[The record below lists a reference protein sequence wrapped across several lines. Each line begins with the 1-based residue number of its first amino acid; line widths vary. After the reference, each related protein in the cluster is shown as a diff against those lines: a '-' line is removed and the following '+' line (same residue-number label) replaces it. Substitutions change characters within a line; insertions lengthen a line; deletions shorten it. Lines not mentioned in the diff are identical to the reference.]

1 MKWFL
6 KGIAMLVFFTLFAI
20 AFGWLAMWLWN
31 KLIPTIFHGPMLTYW
46 QTVGLL
52 VLARMFVGG
61 WGGHH
66 HHHHKKHW
74 QQRQWR
80 MRMKEKLEHMSPE
93 QREKFRSKMRR
104 RCGWDYNDWEND
116 NPWQGNPWEKGNPN
130 DWNHPQ
136 QQQNSGSAAANNPT
150 QPPVNPS

>member
-6 KGIAMLVFFTLFAI
+6 KGIAMLVFFCLFAI

-31 KLIPTIFHGPMLTYW
+31 QLVPPIFHGPVLTYW

-74 QQRQWR
+74 HQRQWR
-80 MRMKEKLEHMSPE
+80 ARWQEKMEKMSPE
-93 QREKFRSKMRR
+93 EREKFRTKMRR
-104 RCGWDYNDWEND
+104 RCGWDFDSWEHQG
-116 NPWQGNPWEKGNPN
+116 NPWQGNPWQGNPWDKN
-130 DWNHPQ
+130 DGNNS
-136 QQQNSGSAAANNPT
+136 QQNSGSASTTNPE
-150 QPPVNPS
+150 PPKSEA